1 MTTLAEITRSLD
13 DIGAAD
19 SLESLDA
26 LRVALLG
33 KNGAITAALKSLGA
47 LPPDERKARG
57 AEVNRAKDEIADA
70 IAVRKATLEKAA
82 LDRRLASE
90 RIDIT
95 LPGQS
100 GIDLLKQ
107 LRRDRP
113 ELAILVLSM
122 HPERSFAVRLMRAGA
137 NGYVPKMIVPEE
149 LVKAVR
155 AVGTGRRYITP
166 IVAELLASDCA
177 SDEEGPMHNRLS
189 ERELQV
195 FTRIARGIS
204 PAVMANELGLSVKT
218 VSTYRARILEKMGMR
233 SNAEI
238 AAYAV
243 RNSLVD

>member
-1 MTTLAEITRSLD
+1 MFNARENEMPETHRNVQEQTRVLIVDDHAILRAGVREMLADEEDLTVVGEAGSAEEALQL
-13 DIGAAD
+13 
-19 SLESLDA
+19 LESGTKVDVVVL
-26 LRVALLG
+26 
-33 KNGAITAALKSLGA
+33 
-47 LPPDERKARG
+47 
-57 AEVNRAKDEIADA
+57 
-70 IAVRKATLEKAA
+70 
-82 LDRRLASE
+82 
-90 RIDIT
+90 DIT

-100 GIDLLKQ
+100 GIELLKR
-107 LRRDRP
+107 LRDEMP

-155 AVGTGRRYITP
+155 AVGAGRRYITP

-177 SDEEGPMHNRLS
+177 ADEEGPMHNRLS

-218 VSTYRARILEKMGMR
+218 VSTYRARILEKMAMR

-243 RNSLVD
+243 RNQLVD

>member
-1 MTTLAEITRSLD
+1 MLNPRENEVRDTHAAAAQDQIGVLIVDDHAILRAGVREMLADED
-13 DIGAAD
+13 DLQVVGEAGSAEEALQIINDGATKVD
-19 SLESLDA
+19 VVVL
-26 LRVALLG
+26 
-33 KNGAITAALKSLGA
+33 
-47 LPPDERKARG
+47 
-57 AEVNRAKDEIADA
+57 
-70 IAVRKATLEKAA
+70 
-82 LDRRLASE
+82 
-90 RIDIT
+90 DIT

-100 GIDLLKQ
+100 GIELLKQ

-155 AVGTGRRYITP
+155 AVGSGRRYITP

-177 SDEEGPMHNRLS
+177 ADEEGPLHNRLS

-218 VSTYRARILEKMGMR
+218 VSTYRARILEKMAMR

-243 RNSLVD
+243 RNQLVD

>member
-1 MTTLAEITRSLD
+1 MLNTRETEVSEPHQNVQHPIRVLIVDDHAILRAGVREMLADEEDLQVVGEAGSAEEALQLINAGTEVDVVILD
-13 DIGAAD
+13 
-19 SLESLDA
+19 
-26 LRVALLG
+26 V
-33 KNGAITAALKSLGA
+33 
-47 LPPDERKARG
+47 
-57 AEVNRAKDEIADA
+57 
-70 IAVRKATLEKAA
+70 
-82 LDRRLASE
+82 
-90 RIDIT
+90 T

-100 GIDLLKQ
+100 GIELLKT

-113 ELAILVLSM
+113 DLQILVLSM

-149 LVKAVR
+149 LVRAVR
-155 AVGTGRRYITP
+155 AVGSGRRYITP
-166 IVAELLASDCA
+166 IVAELLASEA
-177 SDEEGPMHNRLS
+177 AAEEDGPLHNRLS

-195 FTRIARGIS
+195 FTRIARGVS

-243 RNSLVD
+243 RNQLVD

>member
-1 MTTLAEITRSLD
+1 MLNTREPEVSEPHQTVQNPIRVLIVDDHAILRAGVREMLAEEED
-13 DIGAAD
+13 
-19 SLESLDA
+19 
-26 LRVALLG
+26 LRVVGEAGSAEETLQLLNSG
-33 KNGAITAALKSLGA
+33 T
-47 LPPDERKARG
+47 
-57 AEVNRAKDEIADA
+57 EVDVVI
-70 IAVRKATLEKAA
+70 
-82 LDRRLASE
+82 LDV
-90 RIDIT
+90 T

-100 GIDLLKQ
+100 GIELLKT

-113 ELAILVLSM
+113 DLQILVLSM

-149 LVKAVR
+149 LMRAVR
-155 AVGTGRRYITP
+155 AVGSGRRYITP
-166 IVAELLASDCA
+166 IVAELLASEA
-177 SDEEGPMHNRLS
+177 AAEEDGPLHNRLS

-195 FTRIARGIS
+195 FTRIARGVS

-243 RNSLVD
+243 RNQLVE

>member
-1 MTTLAEITRSLD
+1 M
-13 DIGAAD
+13 
-19 SLESLDA
+19 LDA
-26 LRVALLG
+26 RENEGRDTFQQVQTPIKVMIVDDHAILRAGVREMLSEEPDLQVVGEAGSAEEATQQLREG
-33 KNGAITAALKSLGA
+33 LKIDVVVL
-47 LPPDERKARG
+47 
-57 AEVNRAKDEIADA
+57 
-70 IAVRKATLEKAA
+70 
-82 LDRRLASE
+82 
-90 RIDIT
+90 DIT

-100 GIDLLKQ
+100 GIELLKH
-107 LRRDRP
+107 LRNERP

-149 LVKAVR
+149 LLKAVR
-155 AVGTGRRYITP
+155 AVGAGRRYITP

-177 SDEEGPMHNRLS
+177 SDEEGPLHNRLS

-218 VSTYRARILEKMGMR
+218 VSTYRARILEKMAMR

-243 RNSLVD
+243 RNQLVD

>member
-1 MTTLAEITRSLD
+1 MLNTKDTEVTNETRQDVERPIRVMIVDDHAILRAGVREMLADEPD
-13 DIGAAD
+13 
-19 SLESLDA
+19 
-26 LRVALLG
+26 LRVVGEAGSAEEALQLLNSG
-33 KNGAITAALKSLGA
+33 T
-47 LPPDERKARG
+47 
-57 AEVNRAKDEIADA
+57 EVDVVI
-70 IAVRKATLEKAA
+70 
-82 LDRRLASE
+82 LDV
-90 RIDIT
+90 T

-100 GIDLLKQ
+100 GIDLLKT

-113 ELAILVLSM
+113 DLQILVLSM

-149 LVKAVR
+149 LVRAVR
-155 AVGTGRRYITP
+155 AVGSGRRYITP
-166 IVAELLASDCA
+166 IVAELLASEA
-177 SDEEGPMHNRLS
+177 AAEEEGPLHNRLS

-195 FTRIARGIS
+195 FTRIAKGVS

-243 RNSLVD
+243 RNQLVD

>member
-1 MTTLAEITRSLD
+1 MLNASESEIRDTPPAVQSTIRVLIVDDHAILRAGVREMLSDEEDLQVVGEAGSAE
-13 DIGAAD
+13 
-19 SLESLDA
+19 DA
-26 LRVALLG
+26 LQFI
-33 KNGAITAALKSLGA
+33 N
-47 LPPDERKARG
+47 D
-57 AEVNRAKDEIADA
+57 AEGPGVD
-70 IAVRKATLEKAA
+70 VVVL
-82 LDRRLASE
+82 
-90 RIDIT
+90 DIT

-100 GIDLLKQ
+100 GIELLKQ

-149 LVKAVR
+149 LIKAVR
-155 AVGTGRRYITP
+155 TVGSGHRYITP
-166 IVAELLASDCA
+166 VVAELLASEFA
-177 SDEEGPMHNRLS
+177 AEEDGPAHNKLS

-218 VSTYRARILEKMGMR
+218 VSTYRARILEKMSMR

-243 RNSLVD
+243 RNQLVD

>member
-1 MTTLAEITRSLD
+1 MMLEVRESENRENAPAVHTPVRVLIVDDHAILRAGVREMLSEEPELKVVGEAGSAEE
-13 DIGAAD
+13 A
-19 SLESLDA
+19 LEQLDA
-26 LRVALLG
+26 GL
-33 KNGAITAALKSLGA
+33 
-47 LPPDERKARG
+47 
-57 AEVNRAKDEIADA
+57 EVD
-70 IAVRKATLEKAA
+70 VVVL
-82 LDRRLASE
+82 
-90 RIDIT
+90 DIT

-107 LRRDRP
+107 LKRDRP

-149 LVKAVR
+149 LVKAVK
-155 AVGTGRRYITP
+155 AVGAGRRYITP
-166 IVAELLASDCA
+166 LVAELLASECA
-177 SDEEGPMHNRLS
+177 ADEEGPLHNRLS

-195 FTRIARGIS
+195 FTRIARGVS

-243 RNSLVD
+243 RNQLVE

>member
-1 MTTLAEITRSLD
+1 MLETRENESRDTLQTAQTPIRVLIVDDHAILRAGVREMLSEEADLQVVAEAGS
-13 DIGAAD
+13 A
-19 SLESLDA
+19 EDA
-26 LRVALLG
+26 LQQLRDD
-33 KNGAITAALKSLGA
+33 LKVDVVVL
-47 LPPDERKARG
+47 
-57 AEVNRAKDEIADA
+57 
-70 IAVRKATLEKAA
+70 
-82 LDRRLASE
+82 
-90 RIDIT
+90 DIT

-155 AVGTGRRYITP
+155 AVGAGRRYITP
-166 IVAELLASDCA
+166 LVAELLASDCA
-177 SDEEGPMHNRLS
+177 ADEEGPLHNRLS

-195 FTRIARGIS
+195 FTRIARGVS

-218 VSTYRARILEKMGMR
+218 VSTYRARILEKMSMR

-243 RNSLVD
+243 RNELVE

>member
-1 MTTLAEITRSLD
+1 MFNARENEMQDAQRNNVQEHIRVMIVDDHAILRAGVREMLVDEPDLDVVAEAGSAEEALQL
-13 DIGAAD
+13 
-19 SLESLDA
+19 LESGTKVDVVVL
-26 LRVALLG
+26 
-33 KNGAITAALKSLGA
+33 
-47 LPPDERKARG
+47 
-57 AEVNRAKDEIADA
+57 
-70 IAVRKATLEKAA
+70 
-82 LDRRLASE
+82 
-90 RIDIT
+90 DIT

-100 GIDLLKQ
+100 GIELLKH
-107 LRRDRP
+107 LRTERP

-155 AVGTGRRYITP
+155 AVGAGRRYITP
-166 IVAELLASDCA
+166 IVAELLASDA
-177 SDEEGPMHNRLS
+177 AAEDEGPLHNRLS

-195 FTRIARGIS
+195 FTRIAQGIS

-243 RNSLVD
+243 RNQLLD

>member
-1 MTTLAEITRSLD
+1 MLNTRETEATEPRQNVQHPIRVLIVDDHAISRADVREMLADEEDLRVVGEAGS
-13 DIGAAD
+13 AQ
-19 SLESLDA
+19 EA
-26 LRVALLG
+26 LRLINDG
-33 KNGAITAALKSLGA
+33 T
-47 LPPDERKARG
+47 
-57 AEVNRAKDEIADA
+57 EVDVVI
-70 IAVRKATLEKAA
+70 
-82 LDRRLASE
+82 LDV
-90 RIDIT
+90 T

-100 GIDLLKQ
+100 GIELLKA

-113 ELAILVLSM
+113 DLQILALNM

-149 LVKAVR
+149 LLRAVR
-155 AVGTGRRYITP
+155 AVGSGRRYITP
-166 IVAELLASDCA
+166 IVAELLASEA
-177 SDEEGPMHNRLS
+177 AAEEDGPLHNRLS

-195 FTRIARGIS
+195 FTRIARGVS

-243 RNSLVD
+243 RNQLVE

>member
-1 MTTLAEITRSLD
+1 MLNTRETEDSEPHQNVQHPIRVLIVDDHAILRAGVREMLADEQDLQVVGEAGSAEEALQLISSGTEVDVVILD
-13 DIGAAD
+13 
-19 SLESLDA
+19 
-26 LRVALLG
+26 V
-33 KNGAITAALKSLGA
+33 
-47 LPPDERKARG
+47 
-57 AEVNRAKDEIADA
+57 
-70 IAVRKATLEKAA
+70 
-82 LDRRLASE
+82 
-90 RIDIT
+90 T

-100 GIDLLKQ
+100 GIELLKT

-113 ELAILVLSM
+113 DLQILVLSM

-149 LVKAVR
+149 LVRAVR
-155 AVGTGRRYITP
+155 AVGSGRRYITP
-166 IVAELLASDCA
+166 IVAELLASEA
-177 SDEEGPMHNRLS
+177 AAEEDGPLHNRLS

-195 FTRIARGIS
+195 FTRIARGVS

-243 RNSLVD
+243 RNQLVD

>member
-1 MTTLAEITRSLD
+1 MFNARENEVPETPRNVQDQIRVLIVDDHAILRAGGREMLADEQDLEVVGEAGSAEEALQLLD
-13 DIGAAD
+13 GGTKVDVVV
-19 SLESLDA
+19 L
-26 LRVALLG
+26 
-33 KNGAITAALKSLGA
+33 
-47 LPPDERKARG
+47 
-57 AEVNRAKDEIADA
+57 
-70 IAVRKATLEKAA
+70 
-82 LDRRLASE
+82 
-90 RIDIT
+90 DIT

-100 GIDLLKQ
+100 GIELLKH
-107 LRRDRP
+107 LRTERP
-113 ELAILVLSM
+113 DLAILVLSM

-155 AVGTGRRYITP
+155 AVGAGRRYITP
-166 IVAELLASDCA
+166 IVAELLASDAA
-177 SDEEGPMHNRLS
+177 SDEEGPLHNRLS

-195 FTRIARGIS
+195 FTRIAKGIS

-243 RNSLVD
+243 RNQLVD

>member
-1 MTTLAEITRSLD
+1 MLNTRETEVSEPHQNVQHPIRVLIVDDHAILRAGVREMLADEQDLQVVGEAGSAEEALQLISSGTEVDVVILD
-13 DIGAAD
+13 
-19 SLESLDA
+19 
-26 LRVALLG
+26 V
-33 KNGAITAALKSLGA
+33 
-47 LPPDERKARG
+47 
-57 AEVNRAKDEIADA
+57 
-70 IAVRKATLEKAA
+70 
-82 LDRRLASE
+82 
-90 RIDIT
+90 T

-100 GIDLLKQ
+100 GIELLKT

-113 ELAILVLSM
+113 DLQILVLSM

-149 LVKAVR
+149 LVRAVR
-155 AVGTGRRYITP
+155 AVGSGRRYITP
-166 IVAELLASDCA
+166 IVAELLASEA
-177 SDEEGPMHNRLS
+177 AAEEDGPLHNRLS

-195 FTRIARGIS
+195 FTRIARGVS

-243 RNSLVD
+243 RNQLVD

>member
-1 MTTLAEITRSLD
+1 MFNARENEVPETPRNVQEQIRVLIVDDHAILRAGVREMLTDEEDLEVVGEAGSAEEALQLLD
-13 DIGAAD
+13 SGTKVDVVV
-19 SLESLDA
+19 L
-26 LRVALLG
+26 
-33 KNGAITAALKSLGA
+33 
-47 LPPDERKARG
+47 
-57 AEVNRAKDEIADA
+57 
-70 IAVRKATLEKAA
+70 
-82 LDRRLASE
+82 
-90 RIDIT
+90 DIT

-100 GIDLLKQ
+100 GIELLKH
-107 LRRDRP
+107 LRTERP
-113 ELAILVLSM
+113 DLQILVLSM

-155 AVGTGRRYITP
+155 AVGAGRRYITP
-166 IVAELLASDCA
+166 IVAELLASDAA
-177 SDEEGPMHNRLS
+177 SDEEGPLHNRLS

-195 FTRIARGIS
+195 FTRIAKGIS

-243 RNSLVD
+243 RNQLVD

>member
-1 MTTLAEITRSLD
+1 MFNARENEIRETHTSVQSRIGVMIVDDHAILRAGVREMLADEEDLQVVGEAGSAEEALQLLRSGTKVDVVVL
-13 DIGAAD
+13 
-19 SLESLDA
+19 
-26 LRVALLG
+26 
-33 KNGAITAALKSLGA
+33 
-47 LPPDERKARG
+47 
-57 AEVNRAKDEIADA
+57 
-70 IAVRKATLEKAA
+70 
-82 LDRRLASE
+82 
-90 RIDIT
+90 DIT

-100 GIDLLKQ
+100 GIELLKQ
-107 LRRDRP
+107 LRQERP

-177 SDEEGPMHNRLS
+177 ADEEGPLHNRLS

-243 RNSLVD
+243 RNQLVD

>member
-1 MTTLAEITRSLD
+1 MLNAREIEVRDSNVPLQGTIRVLIVDDHAILRAGVREMLSSEDDLQVVGEAGSAEE
-13 DIGAAD
+13 A
-19 SLESLDA
+19 LE
-26 LRVALLG
+26 LLNSG
-33 KNGAITAALKSLGA
+33 Q
-47 LPPDERKARG
+47 
-57 AEVNRAKDEIADA
+57 EVD
-70 IAVRKATLEKAA
+70 VVVL
-82 LDRRLASE
+82 
-90 RIDIT
+90 DIT

-100 GIDLLKQ
+100 GIELLQQ

-155 AVGTGRRYITP
+155 AVGTGHRYITP
-166 IVAELLASDCA
+166 VVAELLASEFA
-177 SDEEGPMHNRLS
+177 SEEDGPVHNKLS

-218 VSTYRARILEKMGMR
+218 VSTYRARILEKMSMR

-243 RNSLVD
+243 RNQLVD

>member
-1 MTTLAEITRSLD
+1 MFNARENEVPETPRNVQEQIRVLIVDDHAILRAGVREMLADEEDLEVVGEAGSAEEALQLLD
-13 DIGAAD
+13 SGTKVDVVV
-19 SLESLDA
+19 L
-26 LRVALLG
+26 
-33 KNGAITAALKSLGA
+33 
-47 LPPDERKARG
+47 
-57 AEVNRAKDEIADA
+57 
-70 IAVRKATLEKAA
+70 
-82 LDRRLASE
+82 
-90 RIDIT
+90 DIT

-100 GIDLLKQ
+100 GIELLKH
-107 LRRDRP
+107 LRTERP
-113 ELAILVLSM
+113 DLQILVLSR

-155 AVGTGRRYITP
+155 AVGAGRRYITP
-166 IVAELLASDCA
+166 IVAELLASDAA
-177 SDEEGPMHNRLS
+177 SDEEGPLHNRLS

-195 FTRIARGIS
+195 FTRIAKGIS

-243 RNSLVD
+243 RNQLVD

>member
-1 MTTLAEITRSLD
+1 MLNPRETEMRDTHAAVTDHIGVLIVDDHAILRAGVREMLADE
-13 DIGAAD
+13 AD
-19 SLESLDA
+19 LQVVGEAGSAEEALQVLES
-26 LRVALLG
+26 
-33 KNGAITAALKSLGA
+33 GAKVDVVVL
-47 LPPDERKARG
+47 
-57 AEVNRAKDEIADA
+57 
-70 IAVRKATLEKAA
+70 
-82 LDRRLASE
+82 
-90 RIDIT
+90 DIT

-177 SDEEGPMHNRLS
+177 ADDEGPLHNRLS

-218 VSTYRARILEKMGMR
+218 VSTYRARILEKMSMR

-243 RNSLVD
+243 RNQLVD

>member
-1 MTTLAEITRSLD
+1 MFNVRENEVPETHRDIQQPIRVLIVDDHALLRAGVREMLADEEDLLVVGEAGSAEEALQL
-13 DIGAAD
+13 
-19 SLESLDA
+19 LESGTKVDVVVL
-26 LRVALLG
+26 
-33 KNGAITAALKSLGA
+33 
-47 LPPDERKARG
+47 
-57 AEVNRAKDEIADA
+57 
-70 IAVRKATLEKAA
+70 
-82 LDRRLASE
+82 
-90 RIDIT
+90 DIT

-100 GIDLLKQ
+100 GIELLKQ
-107 LRRDRP
+107 LRDERP

-155 AVGTGRRYITP
+155 AVGAGRRYITP

-177 SDEEGPMHNRLS
+177 ANEEGPMHNRLS

-218 VSTYRARILEKMGMR
+218 VSTYRARILEKMAMR

-243 RNSLVD
+243 RNELVD

>member
-1 MTTLAEITRSLD
+1 MLETRENENEGRSPFHAAQAPVRVLIVDDHAILRAGVREMLSEESDLEVIAEAGS
-13 DIGAAD
+13 A
-19 SLESLDA
+19 EEA
-26 LRVALLG
+26 LQQLQDGLKVDVVLL
-33 KNGAITAALKSLGA
+33 
-47 LPPDERKARG
+47 
-57 AEVNRAKDEIADA
+57 
-70 IAVRKATLEKAA
+70 
-82 LDRRLASE
+82 
-90 RIDIT
+90 DIT

-107 LRRDRP
+107 LRRDSP

-149 LVKAVR
+149 LVRAVR
-155 AVGTGRRYITP
+155 TVGAGRRYITP
-166 IVAELLASDCA
+166 LVAELLASECA
-177 SDEEGPMHNRLS
+177 ADEEGPLHNRLS

-195 FTRIARGIS
+195 FTRIARGVS

-243 RNSLVD
+243 RNQLVE

>member
-1 MTTLAEITRSLD
+1 MFNARENEIQEPHTSAQKEIRILIVDDHAILRAGVREMLSDEDDLQVVAEAGSAEEALQTLR
-13 DIGAAD
+13 
-19 SLESLDA
+19 
-26 LRVALLG
+26 
-33 KNGAITAALKSLGA
+33 NTAVDVVVL
-47 LPPDERKARG
+47 
-57 AEVNRAKDEIADA
+57 
-70 IAVRKATLEKAA
+70 
-82 LDRRLASE
+82 
-90 RIDIT
+90 DIT

-155 AVGTGRRYITP
+155 AVGMGRRYITP

-177 SDEEGPMHNRLS
+177 ADEEGPLHNRLS

-218 VSTYRARILEKMGMR
+218 VSTYRARILEKMAMR

-243 RNSLVD
+243 RKQLVD

>member
-1 MTTLAEITRSLD
+1 MLNASETEIPETPR
-13 DIGAAD
+13 AAQ
-19 SLESLDA
+19 
-26 LRVALLG
+26 
-33 KNGAITAALKSLGA
+33 GAIRVLIVDDHAILRAGVREMLSDEDDLQVVGEAGSAEEALQVINDGTGVDVVVL
-47 LPPDERKARG
+47 
-57 AEVNRAKDEIADA
+57 
-70 IAVRKATLEKAA
+70 
-82 LDRRLASE
+82 
-90 RIDIT
+90 DIT
-95 LPGQS
+95 MPGQS
-100 GIDLLKQ
+100 GIELLKQ

-155 AVGTGRRYITP
+155 AVGSGHRYITP
-166 IVAELLASDCA
+166 VVAELLASEFAAED
-177 SDEEGPMHNRLS
+177 DGPVHNKLS

-218 VSTYRARILEKMGMR
+218 VSTYRARILEKMSMR

-243 RNSLVD
+243 RNQLVD

>member
-1 MTTLAEITRSLD
+1 MFNARENEVTDPTRTVQNPIRVIIVDDHAILRAGVREMLQDEEDLQVVGEAGSAEETLQLLNTGTEVDVVILD
-13 DIGAAD
+13 
-19 SLESLDA
+19 
-26 LRVALLG
+26 V
-33 KNGAITAALKSLGA
+33 
-47 LPPDERKARG
+47 
-57 AEVNRAKDEIADA
+57 
-70 IAVRKATLEKAA
+70 
-82 LDRRLASE
+82 
-90 RIDIT
+90 T

-100 GIDLLKQ
+100 GIDLLKT

-113 ELAILVLSM
+113 DLQILVLSM

-149 LVKAVR
+149 LVRAVR
-155 AVGTGRRYITP
+155 AVGAGRRYITP
-166 IVAELLASDCA
+166 IVAELLASEA
-177 SDEEGPMHNRLS
+177 AAEEDGPLHNRLS

-195 FTRIARGIS
+195 FTRIARGVS

-243 RNSLVD
+243 RNQLVD

>member
-1 MTTLAEITRSLD
+1 MFNARENEIRETHTSVQPRIGVLIVDDHAILRAGVREMLADEEDLQVVGEAGSAEEALQLLRSGPKVDVVVL
-13 DIGAAD
+13 
-19 SLESLDA
+19 
-26 LRVALLG
+26 
-33 KNGAITAALKSLGA
+33 
-47 LPPDERKARG
+47 
-57 AEVNRAKDEIADA
+57 
-70 IAVRKATLEKAA
+70 
-82 LDRRLASE
+82 
-90 RIDIT
+90 DIT

-100 GIDLLKQ
+100 GIELLKQ
-107 LRRDRP
+107 LRQERP

-177 SDEEGPMHNRLS
+177 ADEEGPLHNRLS

-243 RNSLVD
+243 RNQLVD

>member
-1 MTTLAEITRSLD
+1 MFNARENEIEEPHTSVQKEIRVLIVD
-13 DIGAAD
+13 DHAILRAGVREMLSDEAD
-19 SLESLDA
+19 
-26 LRVALLG
+26 LRVVAEAGSAEEALQTLR
-33 KNGAITAALKSLGA
+33 NGTGVDVVVL
-47 LPPDERKARG
+47 
-57 AEVNRAKDEIADA
+57 
-70 IAVRKATLEKAA
+70 
-82 LDRRLASE
+82 
-90 RIDIT
+90 DIT

-113 ELAILVLSM
+113 DLAILVLSM

-177 SDEEGPMHNRLS
+177 ADEEGPLHNRLS

-195 FTRIARGIS
+195 FTRIAKGIS

-218 VSTYRARILEKMGMR
+218 VSTYRARILEKMAMR

-243 RNSLVD
+243 RNQLVD